1 MGYAT
6 SLEARIARKTT
17 RAITDFEMIEDGDRV
32 MVGLS
37 GGKDSWA
44 LIQILEVLRQRAPI
58 DFSIVAVN
66 VDSGYEG
73 YQHDL
78 VARTCEER
86 GWEFHHVKTSIGET
100 IDTVLD
106 ADATPCSL
114 CARLRRGVLYRMA
127 GEVGA
132 TKIALGHHADDFVE
146 TLLLNVFFA
155 GALKAMPARLR
166 SDDGRHVVIR
176 PLVYV
181 LESEARE
188 YAKAAELPI
197 IGCCCPACG
206 DLSLQRQRIK
216 RLIMDLERE
225 HPDLKQSLL
234 KSLGNVQP
242 RHLLDRRLNPPSAA
256 VAGPAVAGPV
266 VEPAA
271 ADVGPSFSSGDRHAP
286 HPSGRPPAL
295 TDAVRAVLQRVSSAS
310 VTVGERVIGAIGS
323 GLLVLIG
330 IEAGDGPDDR
340 DYIVTKIRD
349 VRIFPDAADKMN
361 RSVADTG
368 GAVLVVSQFTLCGDV
383 RKGRRPSFDQA
394 APPAEAKLLYEDTV
408 RALRETGMR
417 VETGE
422 FQAMMQVALVNDGP
436 VTILLDSRRR
446 F

>member
-6 SLEARIARKTT
+6 SLEARIAKKTT

-188 YAKAAELPI
+188 YAKAAGLPI

-216 RLIMDLERE
+216 RLIMELERE

-256 VAGPAVAGPV
+256 VVGPAVAAV
-266 VEPAA
+266 LPAV
-271 ADVGPSFSSGDRHAP
+271 VGPNFSSANQPDG
-286 HPSGRPPAL
+286 
-295 TDAVRAVLQRVSSAS
+295 VSP
-310 VTVGERVIGAIGS
+310 
-323 GLLVLIG
+323 LI
-330 IEAGDGPDDR
+330 PL
-340 DYIVTKIRD
+340 
-349 VRIFPDAADKMN
+349 AD
-361 RSVADTG
+361 
-368 GAVLVVSQFTLCGDV
+368 L
-383 RKGRRPSFDQA
+383 RR
-394 APPAEAKLLYEDTV
+394 
-408 RALRETGMR
+408 
-417 VETGE
+417 
-422 FQAMMQVALVNDGP
+422 
-436 VTILLDSRRR
+436 
-446 F
+446 